1 MAAALLAA
9 LAGRRPEIRAQWE
22 ALLRTEPFPT
32 PLGQPDALV
41 HLIDPTLDEFFAAL
55 ARALDRPAGS
65 SSYTPATR
73 PTCPC
78 GRNPLLAFFIA
89 GEQALHEALILSQSA
104 AGTMNATERD
114 FGFLTVDA
122 TLRQI
127 AHREVDALCSIC
139 LTRPQTDEKAAPEA
153 EPGAGKS
160 KPAPAATTATT
171 PPSRPRRTSRNR
183 AVPRPGTQ
191 WPGRIPRPAP

>member
-1 MAAALLAA
+1 MAAELLAA

-41 HLIDPTLDEFFAAL
+41 HLIEPTLDEFFIAL
-55 ARALDRPAGS
+55 ARALDRPSGLTA
-65 SSYTPATR
+65 YTPSTR

-89 GEQALHEALILSQSA
+89 GEQALHEALILSQAA
-104 AGTMNATERD
+104 AGPMNPAKRD
-114 FGFLTVDA
+114 FGFHTLAA

-127 AHREVDALCSIC
+127 AHREVDALCSVC
-139 LTRPQTDEKAAPEA
+139 LTRPEATAEPKPEA
-153 EPGAGKS
+153 GPEPEPEPATGKP
-160 KPAPAATTATT
+160 KLPASNPSA
-171 PPSRPRRTSRNR
+171 PPPRARRTSQNSNM
-183 AVPRPGTQ
+183 V
-191 WPGRIPRPAP
+191 WPGVKWASR

>member
-1 MAAALLAA
+1 MAAALFAA

-41 HLIDPTLDEFFAAL
+41 HLIDPTLDEFFSAL
-55 ARALDRPAGS
+55 ARALDRPAGLS
-65 SSYTPATR
+65 PYTPSSR

-104 AGTMNATERD
+104 GGALNATERD
-114 FGFLTVDA
+114 FGFFTVDA

-127 AHREVDALCSIC
+127 AHREVDALCSVC
-139 LTRPQTDEKAAPEA
+139 LTRPAAAPASAASESA
-153 EPGAGKS
+153 TPL
-160 KPAPAATTATT
+160 PAPAASTSPAA
-171 PPSRPRRTSRNR
+171 PLSRTRRTRQNR
-183 AVPRPGTQ
+183 TRHSAGMTWPARPL
-191 WPGRIPRPAP
+191 RPSS